1 MGVSQLSTI
10 CSVVWILNLRAA
22 SVINAWSQRYC
33 GRIGRRVEEMYGG
46 MGNEDSPAYRSSPV
60 YPITQSTKVGPTT
73 WSEKCRASRHFLP
86 REG

>member
-1 MGVSQLSTI
+1 MKDMYMCGGVG
-10 CSVVWILNLRAA
+10 
-22 SVINAWSQRYC
+22 NA
-33 GRIGRRVEEMYGG
+33 
-46 MGNEDSPAYRSSPV
+46 DSPAYRSSPV